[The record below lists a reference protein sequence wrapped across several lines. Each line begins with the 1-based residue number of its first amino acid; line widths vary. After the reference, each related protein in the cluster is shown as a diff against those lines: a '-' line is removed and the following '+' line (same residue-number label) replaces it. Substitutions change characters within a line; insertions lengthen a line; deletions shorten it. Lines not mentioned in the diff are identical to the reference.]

1 MSEWQIAQ
9 AFTSTRTSPGPGF
22 LSFTSS
28 IWRGAPN
35 WRQTAAFTM
44 AEAIF
49 RGLDCGRGNIVPLR
63 TRRRDKDDTLW
74 RKSEPKT
81 GNQYRLADL

>member
-1 MSEWQIAQ
+1 
-9 AFTSTRTSPGPGF
+9 
-22 LSFTSS
+22 
-28 IWRGAPN
+28 
-35 WRQTAAFTM
+35 M

-81 GNQYRLADL
+81 GNQDRLADL